1 MTAWMKHHGGH
12 ALIACG
18 VAYALIVFGLSTA
31 WATAVGCFVFPTLHE
46 AVEILRGSNR
56 TADWRDHVA
65 DWVSYQPAWIL
76 VLIGAGSWGYAG
88 LIAVLI
94 GVSYAAT
101 LKWSRPGPY
110 QP

>member
-1 MTAWMKHHGGH
+1 MTPWMKHHGGH

-18 VAYALIVFGLSTA
+18 VAFAVVSFGWPVWLGALL
-31 WATAVGCFVFPTLHE
+31 GCIAFPAIHE
-46 AVEILRGSNR
+46 AIEVWQGSR
-56 TADWRDHVA
+56 STADWRDHVA
-65 DWVSYQPAWIL
+65 DFISYQPAWVL

-88 LIAVLI
+88 IIAALI